1 VRLTFLKLLI
11 VLCVALHGLG
21 GRVVAKQWPEPNRR
35 LLPDAARKAAQG
47 AVADILDA
55 LARSDFKRLATH
67 VGREGLV
74 LSPYVMIDADDV
86 QLSRAEVEGCREDGR
101 VRLWGYRDGSGDAIE
116 TACRGYFTE
125 FVWDADYRRADE
137 VLYNTPRQ
145 RGLEPN
151 NNHEFAHDV
160 IVVEMHLR
168 GSPEGAKS
176 YRPWKSLRL
185 LFRHDDQGLSLIA
198 ITRDVRTI

>member
-1 VRLTFLKLLI
+1 MRVTLLKFTI
-11 VLCVALHGLG
+11 ALCVALHG
-21 GRVVAKQWPEPNRR
+21 VTSSAFAKPEPARQ
-35 LLPDAARKAAQG
+35 LTPDAARDVAQR
-47 AVADILDA
+47 AVADILEA
-55 LARSDFKRLATH
+55 LARSDFKRLASH

-116 TACRGYFTE
+116 TACRGYFAA
-125 FVWDADYRRADE
+125 FVWDADFRRADE

-151 NNHEFAHDV
+151 NNHEFANDM
-160 IVVEMHLR
+160 IVVEFHIR
-168 GSPEGAKS
+168 ETPEGAKP

-185 LFRHDDQGLSLIA
+185 LFRHDDHGLSLIA